1 MHADLRP
8 QPRVA
13 LEASIG
19 DAVETEPTVGRGL
32 LVIDIQRDY
41 FPGGAYPLVGPAA
54 AAEKAREVI
63 DSFRSKA
70 QPVLHM
76 QHVWDAPDATFMRP
90 GTDGVEIHPLV
101 APADGETVLQKTEP
115 NSFVETPLESEL
127 RSRDV
132 DDLVVVGMMT
142 SMCVDSTVRAAVDLG
157 FDVTLVHDA
166 CAAPDLAFAGH
177 EVPGATVHAAFVAA
191 LADGYATVVSAAD
204 LS

>member
-1 MHADLRP
+1 
-8 QPRVA
+8 

-41 FPGGAYPLVGPAA
+41 FPGGAYPLVGPEA

-63 DSFRSKA
+63 DSFRSQA
-70 QPVLHM
+70 LPVVHM

-101 APADGETVLQKTEP
+101 APADDETVLQKTEP
-115 NSFVETPLESEL
+115 NSFVDTPLEAEL
-127 RSRDV
+127 RNREV

-142 SMCVDSTVRAAVDLG
+142 SMCVDSTVRAAADLG
-157 FDVTLVHDA
+157 FEVTVVHDA
-166 CAAPDLAFAGH
+166 CAAPDLEFGGQ

-191 LADGYATVVSAAD
+191 LADSYATVVSTAEIA
-204 LS
+204 